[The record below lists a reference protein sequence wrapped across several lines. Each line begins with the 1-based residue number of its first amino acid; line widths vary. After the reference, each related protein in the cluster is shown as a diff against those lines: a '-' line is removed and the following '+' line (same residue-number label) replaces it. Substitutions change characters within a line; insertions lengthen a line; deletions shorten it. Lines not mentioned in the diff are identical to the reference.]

1 MIAPPGH
8 EQPLAVLELRGVTF
22 TLLGTAHVSRTSAEA
37 VSRLIATGDYDSVA
51 IELDAGRLAAMTD
64 ADSWAK
70 TDLMQVL
77 RDGKAG
83 MLAVN
88 LALSAFQQRL
98 ADQFGIEPGAE
109 MRAAVDGAK
118 EHGLPLLLIDR
129 EIGVTLR
136 RVYASVGWWQR
147 MTLIAGM
154 LASTFSNEKIEE
166 EDIERLKQGDILEST
181 FTEFAERSEKLY
193 TPLIAERDQYMAAK
207 LQQVAVT
214 HGEPR
219 HRHVLVIIGAGHL
232 KGMRAALTAAGATEV
247 HAPAVPAPVPAGPEV
262 AAPETAEAESAAP
275 EPAAP
280 AVVEADVVR
289 AGAAMTDT
297 QVVHTAAP
305 TSTALVTPTVTRPEG
320 RQLERTRLE
329 ATLADLETTP
339 PPGRWVKAIPWAIL
353 ALVLAGFVVGF
364 MRSPEQGLQLLSDW
378 ALITAVL
385 AGIGTLLALAHPVTI
400 LATMI
405 AAPFTTLNPVLGA
418 GFVAAGVELWLRKPS
433 VGDFEKLKKDVT
445 TWRGWWTNRAA
456 RVLLV
461 FVLSTLGASAGTF
474 VASAR
479 IFGRLFG

>member
-1 MIAPPGH
+1 MIEAPGH
-8 EQPLAVLELRGVTF
+8 EQPLAVLELRGTRF
-22 TLLGTAHVSRTSAEA
+22 TLLGTAHVSRTSAET
-37 VSRLIATGDYDSVA
+37 VTRLIASGDFDSVA
-51 IELDAGRLAAMTD
+51 IELDAGRLSAMTD
-64 ADSWAK
+64 ADAWAK
-70 TDLMQVL
+70 TDLMKVL

-109 MRAAVDGAK
+109 MRAAVTGAK
-118 EHGLPLLLIDR
+118 ERGLPLLLIDR

-136 RVYASVGWWQR
+136 RVYANVGWWQR
-147 MTLIAGM
+147 MMLISGM

-193 TPLIAERDQYMAAK
+193 TPLITERDHYMAAK
-207 LQQVAVT
+207 LQRLT
-214 HGEPR
+214 MNHGEPR
-219 HRHVLVIIGAGHL
+219 HRSVLVVIGAGHL
-232 KGMRAALTAAGATEV
+232 KGIVATLRAAGASEV
-247 HAPAVPAPVPAGPEV
+247 EGRDAPSDQGGTAEPATTSEPSVSTGGVPDRGDVEPVLLAASGAAV
-262 AAPETAEAESAAP
+262 AAPTTSQLESTLAAL
-275 EPAAP
+275 E
-280 AVVEADVVR
+280 
-289 AGAAMTDT
+289 
-297 QVVHTAAP
+297 
-305 TSTALVTPTVTRPEG
+305 VTPPT
-320 RQLERTRLE
+320 
-329 ATLADLETTP
+329 
-339 PPGRWVKAIPWAIL
+339 GRWVKAIPWLIL
-353 ALVLAGFVVGF
+353 VLVLAGFVVGF
-364 MRSPEQGLQLLSDW
+364 LRSPEQGLQLLSDW
-378 ALITAVL
+378 ALITALL
-385 AGIGTLLALAHPVTI
+385 AGIGTLASLAHPLTI

-433 VGDFEKLKKDVT
+433 VGDFERLKQDVT

>member
-1 MIAPPGH
+1 MTDTPGH
-8 EQPLAVLELRGVTF
+8 EQPLAVLELRGVRF
-22 TLLGTAHVSRTSAEA
+22 TLLGTAHVSRSSAETVA
-37 VSRLIATGDYDSVA
+37 RLIATGDYDGVA

-64 ADSWAK
+64 SDAWAK
-70 TDLMQVL
+70 TDLMKVL

-109 MRAAVDGAK
+109 MRAAVNGAK

-129 EIGVTLR
+129 EIGITLR
-136 RVYASVGWWQR
+136 RVYANVGWWQR

-193 TPLIAERDQYMAAK
+193 TPLIAERDNYMAAK
-207 LQQVAVT
+207 LQQLAPV

-219 HRHVLVIIGAGHL
+219 HRNVLVVIGAGHL
-232 KGMRAALTAAGATEV
+232 KGISAALSAAGAL
-247 HAPAVPAPVPAGPEV
+247 APSASQLSS
-262 AAPETAEAESAAP
+262 TIAE
-275 EPAAP
+275 
-280 AVVEADVVR
+280 
-289 AGAAMTDT
+289 
-297 QVVHTAAP
+297 
-305 TSTALVTPTVTRPEG
+305 
-320 RQLERTRLE
+320 LE
-329 ATLADLETTP
+329 ATP
-339 PPGRWVKAIPWAIL
+339 PASRWVKTIPWFIL
-353 ALVLAGFVVGF
+353 VVVLAGFVVGF
-364 MRSPEQGLQLLSDW
+364 LRSPEQGLQLLSDW

-385 AGIGTLLALAHPVTI
+385 AGIGTLAALAHPVTI
-400 LATMI
+400 LATMV

-433 VGDFEKLKKDVT
+433 VGDFEKLKQDVT

-474 VASAR
+474 LASAR
-479 IFGRLFG
+479 IVGRLFG

>member
-1 MIAPPGH
+1 MTDTPGH
-8 EQPLAVLELRGVTF
+8 EQPLAVLELRGVRF
-22 TLLGTAHVSRTSAEA
+22 TLLGTAHVSRSSAETVA
-37 VSRLIATGDYDSVA
+37 RLIATGDYDGVA

-64 ADSWAK
+64 SDAWAK
-70 TDLMQVL
+70 TDLMKVL

-109 MRAAVDGAK
+109 MRAAVNGAK

-129 EIGVTLR
+129 EIGITLR
-136 RVYASVGWWQR
+136 RVYANVGWWQR

-193 TPLIAERDQYMAAK
+193 TPLIAERDSYMAAK
-207 LQQVAVT
+207 LQQLAPV

-219 HRHVLVIIGAGHL
+219 HRNVLVVIGAGHL
-232 KGMRAALTAAGATEV
+232 KGISAALSAAGAL
-247 HAPAVPAPVPAGPEV
+247 APSASQLSS
-262 AAPETAEAESAAP
+262 TIAE
-275 EPAAP
+275 
-280 AVVEADVVR
+280 
-289 AGAAMTDT
+289 
-297 QVVHTAAP
+297 
-305 TSTALVTPTVTRPEG
+305 
-320 RQLERTRLE
+320 LE
-329 ATLADLETTP
+329 ATP
-339 PPGRWVKAIPWAIL
+339 PASRWVKTIPWFIL
-353 ALVLAGFVVGF
+353 VVVLAGFVVGF
-364 MRSPEQGLQLLSDW
+364 LRSPEQGLQLLSDW

-385 AGIGTLLALAHPVTI
+385 AGIGTLAALAHPVTI
-400 LATMI
+400 LATMV

-433 VGDFEKLKKDVT
+433 VGDFEKLKQDVT

-474 VASAR
+474 LASAR
-479 IFGRLFG
+479 IVGRLFG